1 MSSSSKKPRTKA
13 SSSRKTKAGD
23 GDEALAIRSTERAES
38 TTAITRPQQRD
49 RIELDGRPFQYAQIH
64 ATSANLNT
72 QLPSDRPSNTT
83 RMVSSGSPTGATSAS
98 QPKATGARTS
108 TTQEQT
114 SPPER
119 HQALRD
125 LFRTRSH
132 QTHGIPESQRHDST
146 AKPRSIP
153 PNPQTAQT
161 SAPSSPREVLLE
173 EIDLRSPQDDPD
185 YDIILPHEAQ
195 HSSRNAQPDH
205 ASKYPKSNPPKS
217 RKTSSSSLPSSS
229 ASLKPRQGFESDDSG
244 SEESDGELTSWRSYD
259 FVWESEA
266 KHSARNAQA
275 DRASKYPELMRE
287 RESKGDGGGGGGGGG
302 GEKGKPKGWMGW
314 FS

>member
-13 SSSRKTKAGD
+13 SSSRKRQAGD
-23 GDEALAIRSTERAES
+23 DEAALAIRSTERAES
-38 TTAITRPQQRD
+38 STAITRPQQRD

-72 QLPSDRPSNTT
+72 QLPSDRTSNAT
-83 RMVSSGSPTGATSAS
+83 RMVSSSNPTDASGCAS
-98 QPKATGARTS
+98 QPKATEARTRTS

-114 SPPER
+114 STPNH

-132 QTHGIPESQRHDST
+132 QTHGVPESQHHDSPT
-146 AKPRSIP
+146 KPRSIP

-205 ASKYPKSNPPKS
+205 ASKYPKPPTTKKRS
-217 RKTSSSSLPSSS
+217 SSSPSSSSSLR
-229 ASLKPRQGFESDDSG
+229 KGFESDDSG

-302 GEKGKPKGWMGW
+302 GGEKGKPKGWMGW

>member
-13 SSSRKTKAGD
+13 SSSRKRQAGD
-23 GDEALAIRSTERAES
+23 DEAALAVRSTERAES
-38 TTAITRPQQRD
+38 STAITRPQQRD

-72 QLPSDRPSNTT
+72 QLPSDRTSNAI
-83 RMVSSGSPTGATSAS
+83 RMVGSGSPTGATSAS
-98 QPKATGARTS
+98 QPKATGARTRTSTS

-114 SPPER
+114 STPER

-125 LFRTRSH
+125 LFRTRSN
-132 QTHGIPESQRHDST
+132 QTHGVPESQRHDST
-146 AKPRSIP
+146 TKLRSIP

-161 SAPSSPREVLLE
+161 SATSSPKEVLLE

-229 ASLKPRQGFESDDSG
+229 SSLKPRQGFESDDSG

-287 RESKGDGGGGGGGGG
+287 RESKGDGGGK
-302 GEKGKPKGWMGW
+302 EKGKGKSWMGW

>member
-13 SSSRKTKAGD
+13 SSSRKRQAGD
-23 GDEALAIRSTERAES
+23 DEAALAIRSTERAES
-38 TTAITRPQQRD
+38 STAITRPQQRD

-72 QLPSDRPSNTT
+72 HLPSDRTSNAT
-83 RMVSSGSPTGATSAS
+83 RMVSSSNPTDASGCAS

-108 TTQEQT
+108 TTAQDQT
-114 SPPER
+114 SAPNH

-146 AKPRSIP
+146 TKPRSLP

-173 EIDLRSPQDDPD
+173 EIDLRSPQDDPE

-205 ASKYPKSNPPKS
+205 ASKHPKPPTTKKRS
-217 RKTSSSSLPSSS
+217 SSSPSSSSSLR
-229 ASLKPRQGFESDDSG
+229 KGFESDDSG

-287 RESKGDGGGGGGGGG
+287 REGKGDGGGGGG